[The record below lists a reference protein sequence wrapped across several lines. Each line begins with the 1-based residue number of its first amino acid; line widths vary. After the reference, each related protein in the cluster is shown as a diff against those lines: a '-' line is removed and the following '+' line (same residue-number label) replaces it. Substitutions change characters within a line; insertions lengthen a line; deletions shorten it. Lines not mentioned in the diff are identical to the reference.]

1 VIRRVGVIGAGTM
14 GAGIAAHAANAGA
27 DVVLLDVVP
36 GAAAKAVAAMARA
49 DPPPLMH
56 SRFARRI
63 APADLPGGLAM
74 LGDCDWIVEA
84 IVENASAKRALYAA
98 IDEVA
103 KPDAILSSNT
113 STIPLAV
120 LTDGM
125 KPARA
130 GRFLITHFFN
140 PPRYMR
146 LLEVVAGPTAQQ
158 GVVAAVR
165 DFADRAMGKTVV
177 GCRDTPGF
185 IANRIG
191 TLWIASALRHAV
203 ELGLTVEEADAAM
216 GKPLGIPRT
225 GVFGL
230 LDLVGIDLGPHVA
243 ASLMANL
250 PANDLYRAI
259 HRDEEIVT
267 RLIASG
273 RTGRKAGAGFYRR
286 QKGTREAVD
295 LVSGEYRTRA
305 TSRLESAEART
316 ASDLLAHPD
325 RGGQYARA
333 VMLDVLSYA
342 ASLVP
347 EIAEGVEDV
356 DAAMRLGYAW
366 RWGPFELAD
375 RIGATT
381 VSAML
386 KEAGRDVPP
395 LLARAAAA
403 GGFYRVEAGLRLA
416 LAPDGTWRRLAR
428 PEGVIVLEDIKH
440 ASTPLLKNGSAAL
453 WDIGDGVSCFE
464 IATKM
469 NALDADVMA
478 LLGRTIELGAAGG
491 FKALVVYNEGEQF
504 SVGANLGQALS
515 AASAALWDEIEKLV
529 VAGQSAYSALR
540 AAPFPS
546 VGAPAGMALGGG
558 CEILLHCSAIQAH
571 AELYMGLVE
580 VGVGVIPGWGGCA
593 AMLRRWKSAK
603 ALPKGPM
610 PAVVKTFEQIA
621 TAQVSKSAEE
631 AREMMFLRPIDKNGG
646 DGITMNRD
654 RLLADAKARALAMV
668 DGYQPPVL
676 APLRLPGASGR
687 GALRL
692 AVEAQMRMGRAT
704 AHDAVVARHLAYAL
718 TGGERDH
725 TEDIDDAAIHALERQ
740 GFMALLREPATL
752 ARIEHMLDTGRPLR
766 N

>member
-1 VIRRVGVIGAGTM
+1 MIRRVGVLGAGTM

-27 DVVLLDVVP
+27 EVVLLDVVP
-36 GAAAKAVAAMARA
+36 GAAARAVAAMAKT
-49 DPPPLMH
+49 DPAPLMH
-56 SRFARRI
+56 RRLARRI
-63 APADLPGGLAM
+63 TTGDLPRDLA
-74 LGDCDWIVEA
+74 LLAGCDWIVEA
-84 IVENASAKRALYAA
+84 IVEKPSAKRELYAA
-98 IDEVA
+98 IDGVA
-103 KPDAILSSNT
+103 KPEAIVSSNT
-113 STIPLAV
+113 STIPLAA
-120 LTDGM
+120 LIEGM

-146 LLEVVAGPTAQQ
+146 LLEVVAGPATQPDA
-158 GVVAAVR
+158 VAAVR
-165 DFADRAMGKTVV
+165 YFADHAMGKTVV
-177 GCRDTPGF
+177 DCRDTPGF

-203 ELGLTVEEADAAM
+203 EMGLTVEEADAAM
-216 GKPLGIPRT
+216 GRPLGIPKT

-243 ASLMANL
+243 ASLMATL
-250 PANDLYRAI
+250 PKEDLYRAVY
-259 HRDEEIVT
+259 RDEPIVAQ
-267 RLIASG
+267 LIASK
-273 RTGRKAGAGFYRR
+273 RTGRKVGAGFYRR
-286 QKGTREAVD
+286 QKGHAEAVD
-295 LVSGEYRTRA
+295 LATGEYRPREK
-305 TSRLESAEART
+305 SRLESAEART
-316 ASDLLAHPD
+316 AAELLTHAD
-325 RGGQYARA
+325 RGGHYARA
-333 VMLDVLSYA
+333 VMLDVLAYA

-347 EIAEGVEDV
+347 AIAEGVEDV

-375 RIGATT
+375 RIGTKAIA
-381 VSAML
+381 AML
-386 KEAGRDVPP
+386 HEAGRDVPP
-395 LLARAAAA
+395 LLARAAEE
-403 GGFYRVEAGLRLA
+403 GGFYRKDGAARAA

-428 PEGVIVLEDIKH
+428 TEGVLLLEDIKRG
-440 ASTPLLKNGSAAL
+440 SKPMLKNASAAL
-453 WDIGDGVSCFE
+453 WDIGDGVACFE

-478 LLGRTIELGAAGG
+478 LLGETIELGAKGG

-504 SVGANLGQALS
+504 SVGANLGLALF
-515 AASAALWDEIEKLV
+515 AANVALWDEIEKLI
-529 VAGQSAYSALR
+529 AGGQAAYSALR

-546 VGAPAGMALGGG
+546 VGAPPGMALGGG

-593 AMLRRWKSAK
+593 AMLRRWKGAK

-610 PAVVKTFEQIA
+610 PAVIKAFEQIS

-631 AREMMFLRPIDKNGG
+631 AREMMFLREN

-668 DGYQPPVL
+668 EGYKPPEL
-676 APLRLPGASGR
+676 PPLRLPGASGR
-687 GALRL
+687 AALRL
-692 AVEAQMRMGRAT
+692 AVEAQVHLGRAT
-704 AHDAVVARHLAYAL
+704 AHDAVVVSHLAYAL

-725 TEDIDDAAIHALERQ
+725 TDDIDDAAIHALERK

-752 ARIEHMLDTGRPLR
+752 ARIEHMLESGRPLR

>member
-1 VIRRVGVIGAGTM
+1 MIRRVGVVGAGTM

-27 DVVLLDVVP
+27 DVVLLDVVS
-36 GAAAKAVAAMARA
+36 GAAARAVAAMART
-49 DPPPLMH
+49 DPVPLMH
-56 SRFARRI
+56 KRLARRI
-63 APADLPGGLAM
+63 ATGDLPTDLAM
-74 LGDCDWIVEA
+74 LADCDWILEA
-84 IVENASAKRALYAA
+84 IVEKPAAKRELYAA
-98 IDEVA
+98 IDLVA

-113 STIPLAV
+113 STIPLAA
-120 LTDGM
+120 LTEGM
-125 KPARA
+125 PRARA
-130 GRFLITHFFN
+130 EHFLITHFFN

-146 LLEVVAGPTAQQ
+146 LLEIVAGPTTNPDS
-158 GVVAAVR
+158 VAAITG
-165 DFADRAMGKTVV
+165 FADRAMGKTVV
-177 GCRDTPGF
+177 DCRDTPGF

-216 GKPLGIPRT
+216 GKPLGIPKT

-243 ASLMANL
+243 ASLMATL
-250 PANDLYRAI
+250 PPDDFYRAVY
-259 HRDEEIVT
+259 RDEAIVT
-267 RLIASG
+267 KLIASK

-286 QKGTREAVD
+286 PKGGAREAVD
-295 LVSGEYRTRA
+295 LATGDYRPHEA
-305 TSRLESAEART
+305 SRLESAEAT
-316 ASDLLAHPD
+316 HASALLAHPD
-325 RGGQYARA
+325 RGGAYASA
-333 VMLDVLSYA
+333 VMLDVLAYA
-342 ASLVP
+342 ALLVP
-347 EIAEGVEDV
+347 AIAESIDDV

-375 RIGATT
+375 RIGTATIAT
-381 VSAML
+381 RL
-386 KEAGRDVPP
+386 REAGRDVPP

-403 GGFYRVEAGLRLA
+403 GGFYRTQGDAREA

-428 PEGVIVLEDIKH
+428 PEGVILLADIKR
-440 ASTPLLKNGSAAL
+440 AAEPLLRNGSAAL
-453 WDIGDGVSCFE
+453 WDIGDGVACFE

-478 LLGRTIELGAAGG
+478 LLRTTAELGAKGG
-491 FKALVVYNEGEQF
+491 FKALVIYNEGEQF
-504 SVGANLGQALS
+504 SVGANLGLALS
-515 AASAALWDEIEKLV
+515 AANQALWDEIETLI
-529 VAGQSAYSALR
+529 AGGQAAFAALR
-540 AAPFPS
+540 GAPFPS
-546 VGAPAGMALGGG
+546 VGAPTGMALGGG

-580 VGVGVIPGWGGCA
+580 VGVGVIPAWGGCA

-610 PAVVKTFEQIA
+610 PAVARAFEQIS
-621 TAQVSKSAEE
+621 TAAVSQSAEE
-631 AREMMFLRPIDKNGG
+631 AREMMLLRDN

-668 DGYQPPVL
+668 EGYKPPVL

-687 GALRL
+687 AAIKL
-692 AVEAQMRMGRAT
+692 AVDAQRRMGRAT
-704 AHDAVVARHLAYAL
+704 AHDEVVCRHLAYAL

-725 TEDIDDAAIHALERQ
+725 TDDTDDAAIHALERQ

-752 ARIEHMLDTGRPLR
+752 ARIEHMLETGRPLR